1 MTSSAHGASI
11 SQPEV
16 TNIDRFGVWI
26 LIRDHEYFLSFEE
39 FPWFRRATLE
49 QVLYVESPNDEHL
62 HWPELDVDLSLDS
75 IRSPESFPLKA
86 RTTAYGS

>member
-26 LIRDHEYFLSFEE
+26 LIRDREYFLPFEA

-49 QVLYVESPNDEHL
+49 QVLHVDLLHDEHL
-62 HWPELDVDLSLDS
+62 HWPELDVDLSIDS
-75 IRSPESFPLKA
+75 IDHPESYPLIFE
-86 RTTAYGS
+86 